1 MTYGW
6 HMVHTCLMVD
16 VWNVHISWLMYRTCL
31 HHIRQSEHQNQQSTD
46 NNYLSA
52 IEINFPT
59 TSPTT

>member
-1 MTYGW
+1 MEDGQNTK
-6 HMVHTCLMVD
+6 
-16 VWNVHISWLMYRTCL
+16 
-31 HHIRQSEHQNQQSTD
+31 NQQSTD